1 MNRRY
6 SSMCSEKLNI
16 YKCIVSIALGF
27 AGFIGIF
34 HSTRFDFNGFSINF
48 PWSIILPMLVS
59 LAWGAGYGIMSITL
73 SLIVL
78 YPFILGSYNGWA
90 SIVPSVSLCLWII
103 IHGIGGQKRLNTSK
117 YYYNIYFL
125 QLIYIVIRILIY
137 VIFFP
142 ILIRFN
148 PPFWNPAA
156 YTHVDMEIVLLFAVK
171 GVIVESIFIALCDAL
186 LLLPF
191 IRRIF
196 RLKSSKGAVYN
207 TRVMAALV
215 AFGLS
220 FMLIITAVQN
230 FLIDKTYSLQWLI
243 EPSEKTR
250 ITFFLTSILFFIMG
264 GITVRFVQKML
275 ETQEALKLSEKQ
287 TKHALEEIKLLND
300 ELEQRV
306 LDRTA
311 ELQSAVSELEEF
323 SYTISHDLKSPLR
336 AIEGYS
342 KFLMEDYGKALG
354 KEADK
359 MLCSIQDICQDMI
372 ILVNKLLEYSVMS
385 KGGLSIELVRPEHII
400 QAVFHDL
407 EAANR
412 HRSMKLIFQSEL
424 PQIAVD
430 KVLFKQVVANILSNS
445 VKFSRDREQTK
456 IIVDCNTPDNE
467 HVFSFKDNG
476 VGFDMK
482 YSGKLFGIFQRLH
495 RSQDFEGVGIGL
507 ATIKKIIQKHEGRV
521 WIESAPNVGTTI
533 YFTIPKK

>member
-1 MNRRY
+1 
-6 SSMCSEKLNI
+6 MCSKKLNI

-34 HSTRFDFNGFSINF
+34 YSTRFDFNGFSINF

-59 LAWGAGYGIMSITL
+59 LAWGVRYGIISITL

-103 IHGIGGQKRLNTSK
+103 IHGIGGQKRLNTNK

-125 QLIYIVIRILIY
+125 QFIYIVFRMLVY

-142 ILIRFN
+142 VLIRFN
-148 PPFWNPAA
+148 PPFWNAAA

-171 GVIVESIFIALCDAL
+171 GVIVESIFIAICDTL

-220 FMLIITAVQN
+220 FMLIITTVQN

-306 LDRTA
+306 NDRTA

-342 KFLMEDYGKALG
+342 KFLMEDYGKALS

-359 MLCSIQDICQDMI
+359 MLCSIQEICQDMI

-385 KGGLSIELVRPEHII
+385 KGGLSIELVRPERII
-400 QAVFHDL
+400 EAVFREL

-412 HRSMKLIFQSEL
+412 HRNMELIFQSEL

-456 IIVDCNTPDNE
+456 IIVDCHTFDNE

-507 ATIKKIIQKHEGRV
+507 ASIKKIIQKHGGRV
-521 WIESAPNVGTTI
+521 WIEAVPDAGTTV
-533 YFTIPKK
+533 YFAIPINRYEK